1 MKTHS
6 CGDSALS
13 CIDCQA
19 QICPSCMEQC
29 PVGNRCRKCSGR
41 FTSHLTKLPMPIMLR
56 TAAGAVV
63 VGFAFG
69 CFYQFFQGGF
79 YIWFLVY
86 FLGCLLGKGLHKLAS
101 YKLGKRVLATMIVG
115 VIAGAL
121 LSPAQGEM
129 LGHPSNSSFM
139 GVKVDK
145 QSIIEQAPAIARHRF
160 STFEQA
166 FRDKAPQDTF
176 AVQAPFEDSGAVEHI
191 WFKVTKIDGSDIK
204 GLLTSEPKKLS
215 NLKEGSEVSTKVDK
229 IDDWMYTHNGQD
241 IGYFGMDPDE
251 RVRKYGDDDA
261 WMTQGWI
268 WINLAIMLAGVISP
282 VLAIRLKNG

>member
-1 MKTHS
+1 
-6 CGDSALS
+6 
-13 CIDCQA
+13 
-19 QICPSCMEQC
+19 
-29 PVGNRCRKCSGR
+29 
-41 FTSHLTKLPMPIMLR
+41 
-56 TAAGAVV
+56 
-63 VGFAFG
+63 
-69 CFYQFFQGGF
+69 
-79 YIWFLVY
+79 
-86 FLGCLLGKGLHKLAS
+86 
-101 YKLGKRVLATMIVG
+101 MIVG

-215 NLKEGSEVSTKVDK
+215 NLKEGSEVSTNVDK
-229 IDDWMYTHNGQD
+229 IDDWMYTHNGQN